1 MNAPSTLRPLVATLA
16 LAACAA
22 LANFDLPPSSAD
34 NADADGRGRAL
45 KSGNWQQAITGF
57 TAALKAEPGNADYH
71 NGLGYAYR
79 KSGKLEPSFVH
90 YRQALRSIPTSRA
103 RTSTSARPT
112 SRPAT
117 RRRRA
122 STSPCSSACA
132 AAAAARS
139 TATSRRRSRKRSRRS
154 ADGRSQGS
162 ADGGRPA
169 ASYNHRSIRAEAPCA
184 GATCDA
190 ARTSRTAAG

>member
-1 MNAPSTLRPLVATLA
+1 MIAPSTLRPLVATLA

-34 NADADGRGRAL
+34 NADAMVAAEAL

-90 YRQALRSIPTSRA
+90 YRQALQINPELKSAHEYIGEAYVASGDKAKA
-103 RTSTSARPT
+103 REHL
-112 SRPAT
+112 
-117 RRRRA
+117 
-122 STSPCSSACA
+122 A
-132 AAAAARS
+132 ALERLC
-139 TATSRRRSRKRSRRS
+139 R
-154 ADGRSQGS
+154 GRDCEEYRDLAKAIS
-162 ADGGRPA
+162 
-169 ASYNHRSIRAEAPCA
+169 EAK
-184 GATCDA
+184 
-190 ARTSRTAAG
+190 